1 MSLLLCIHIY
11 IYIHIYIHIYI
22 YMYVYVLYYEERRPA
37 EVVSEA
43 PTEMKPGD
51 GENTEVCPA
60 RISRWLALSALQCR
74 VA

>member
-1 MSLLLCIHIY
+1 
-11 IYIHIYIHIYI
+11 
-22 YMYVYVLYYEERRPA
+22 MYVYVLYYEERRPA